1 MRCCA
6 GPRLRLTKWHSHVST
21 ALWALHQLMGWCLL
35 LFLSLRKRSPSR
47 NHAVA
52 ALEGTAS
59 FLHSVLKLLF
69 IPRAMMSFLWDPKYQ
84 SQKQELSQNDER
96 VNDLVGGCFL
106 PHKWPFLDMS
116 EPSLLFPVLQ
126 TLPSCYPVFRLLSE
140 MEGYDLKV
148 RKSKAYGTEPQTNRQ
163 EKYIFF

>member
-1 MRCCA
+1 
-6 GPRLRLTKWHSHVST
+6 
-21 ALWALHQLMGWCLL
+21 
-35 LFLSLRKRSPSR
+35 
-47 NHAVA
+47 
-52 ALEGTAS
+52 
-59 FLHSVLKLLF
+59 
-69 IPRAMMSFLWDPKYQ
+69 MMSFLWDPKYQ

>member
-6 GPRLRLTKWHSHVST
+6 GPRLRLTKWRSHVST
-21 ALWALHQLMGWCLL
+21 ALWALHQLTGWCLL
-35 LFLSLRKRSPSR
+35 LFLSLGKRSPSR
-47 NHAVA
+47 NHTVA

-84 SQKQELSQNDER
+84 SHKQELSQNDER
-96 VNDLVGGCFL
+96 VNDLVGGRFL

-116 EPSLLFPVLQ
+116 EPSLLFPMLQ

-148 RKSKAYGTEPQTNRQ
+148 RKSKAYGDWSPNRQ